1 MKNYLSLAVT
11 MLFATAAVS
20 FAAPTKD
27 AMMEKEK
34 GAWQAFKDKKEA
46 DFKKLVDKDFLGVYV
61 EGVFDVAK
69 ELDAMKN
76 WDMKS
81 FEISDYKIFSDE
93 KDVVVATYIVK
104 IDGTY
109 NGQDASGTY
118 NCGSVWKAENGKWM
132 AIFHTNVKQAAAQ

>member
-1 MKNYLSLAVT
+1 MKNYLTLAVT

-61 EGVFDVAK
+61 EGVF
-69 ELDAMKN
+69 
-76 WDMKS
+76 
-81 FEISDYKIFSDE
+81 
-93 KDVVVATYIVK
+93 
-104 IDGTY
+104 
-109 NGQDASGTY
+109 
-118 NCGSVWKAENGKWM
+118 
-132 AIFHTNVKQAAAQ
+132 